1 MSQATGPSGAQR
13 HEMASSRAPSRLGSS
28 TLTLN
33 RSIFSHNL
41 PTNPAKPAKRPH
53 EDEAGPS
60 RPQAPKFGAASQQA
74 DAKRRRTE
82 DEETVEAIA
91 RPTMSGAPIRQSN
104 MSKKPSIFSHG
115 YAPAP
120 SGLHMNQTQNQIN
133 QFPQPPNP
141 HRIAHPS
148 EMSKYANGNKIPFAD
163 APNPP
168 AYPQH
173 HKTPSSTQQFH
184 HHQHHHHQHPAA
196 AAATTTKSTLQLIKP
211 SPSHPHYTPGESI
224 ALPEIPTDSEDS
236 ASEDASPANG
246 NGHGFPIPSW
256 ASPTTLTNQLMAQE
270 SMDGDA
276 VFGPIAPLR
285 MEEMFAKGNKD
296 RLKRFRDRTSS
307 ANWAASGDGLTL
319 EEVRADREMRARIR
333 GEGGWRFEG

>member
-1 MSQATGPSGAQR
+1 MGA
-13 HEMASSRAPSRLGSS
+13 SRAPSRLGATS
-28 TLTLN
+28 TLN
-33 RSIFSHNL
+33 RSLISHNL
-41 PTNPAKPAKRPH
+41 PTNPAKAPKRPH

-60 RPQAPKFGAASQQA
+60 RSQAPKFGAASQQA

-82 DEETVEAIA
+82 EEETIEPVS
-91 RPTMSGAPIRQSN
+91 RPTISGAPIRQSN
-104 MSKKPSIFSHG
+104 VGKKPSIFSHG

-120 SGLHMNQTQNQIN
+120 NGPHMNQAQNQHH

-173 HKTPSSTQQFH
+173 HKTPSAQQ
-184 HHQHHHHQHPAA
+184 PLPPP
-196 AAATTTKSTLQLIKP
+196 KSTLQLVK
-211 SPSHPHYTPGESI
+211 SSPHYTPGETI

-236 ASEDASPANG
+236 DDDSADEAGGGGSSS
-246 NGHGFPIPSW
+246 FPVPSW
-256 ASPTTLTNQLMAQE
+256 ASPTTLTNQLIAQE
-270 SMDGDA
+270 SVDGDA

-285 MEEMFAKGNKD
+285 MEEIFAKGNKD
-296 RLKRFRDRTSS
+296 RLKRFRERTSS
-307 ANWAASGDGLTL
+307 ANWALSGDGLTV
-319 EEVRADREMRARIR
+319 EEVRADREMRERMR
-333 GEGGWRFEG
+333 LQGGWRYGS